1 VIASRNHPINCGLA
15 TSEFSRAFAKRRVAD
30 RAFDIEATEVDRVTS
45 PGSVST
51 VTVKDR
57 IFTRNSSAGYVTDF
71 RVNRV
76 VRIPEYYQPITFTSS
91 DAGVLGNPPLSGP
104 NAGIA
109 TYQADGD
116 CRLIATSL
124 DGEVST
130 VRVTTSSDNPAT
142 VDVPSGW
149 VAESLAQHCIDQI
162 DSRLSGQMPVFLQ
175 QDGTTFIRNPACWAA
190 GINLTCASPWNSTGG
205 LQRAGTLISPR
216 HVMFCEHFN
225 FHPAVNATIKFVTQ
239 ANEVVS
245 QTITALATHPEY
257 NALGFYP
264 DITIGVLDADVPE
277 SISFA
282 EVLPADWE
290 DYLPSVSTL
299 NPIPAL
305 RLNRLERA
313 SVAELFRLANGR
325 FALQFPATRS
335 AYYES
340 LVSGDSGNPAF
351 LVVDGKPVLIGT
363 FTYGGPGGGT
373 FLSAHIDAINA
384 MMTSLGGGYTLTTA
398 DLSAF
403 PDYGD

>member
-15 TSEFSRAFAKRRVAD
+15 ASEFSRTFAKRRVAD
-30 RAFDIEATEVDRVTS
+30 RAFDIEATEVDRVVS

-57 IFTRNSSAGYVTDF
+57 AFVRNSSAGYVTDF

-76 VRIPEYYQPITFTSS
+76 MRIPEYYQPVRITSS
-91 DAGVLGNPPLSGP
+91 NTGVLSDPQISGP
-104 NAGIA
+104 FADVAI
-109 TYQADGD
+109 YQNDGA
-116 CRLIATSL
+116 CRLAATSL
-124 DGEVST
+124 DGEVAS
-130 VRVTTSSDNPAT
+130 VRVTASSTGPAT

-190 GINLTCASPWNSTGG
+190 SINLTCASPWNSTGG

-216 HVMFCEHFN
+216 HVLFCEHYGFR
-225 FHPAVNATIKFVTQ
+225 PAVNATIKFVTQ

-245 QTITALATHPEY
+245 RTITALATHPEY
-257 NALGFYP
+257 TAVGFYP
-264 DITIGVLDADVPE
+264 DIAIGVLDADVPE

-282 EVLPADWE
+282 EVLPADWQ

-313 SVAELFRLANGR
+313 SVADLRQKISGR
-325 FALQFPATRS
+325 FWLQPPATRFE
-335 AYYES
+335 YYES
-340 LVSGDSGNPAF
+340 LVTGDSGNPAF
-351 LVVDGKPVLIGT
+351 LVVNGKPVLLGT
-363 FTYGGPGGGT
+363 FTYGGPGSGT
-373 FLSAHIDAINA
+373 SVSAHIDAINS
-384 MMTSLGGGYTLTTA
+384 MMSSLGGGYTLTAA

-403 PDYGD
+403 PNYGD